1 RRLAAV
7 GAAGAACGSTD
18 AQAVVGLG
26 GYVSTP
32 AYLAARRRGVPVV
45 VHEANAR
52 PGLANRLGARF
63 AARVAVTFPGT
74 PLRGAVVTGMPM
86 RGPVAD
92 LAGADEP
99 QRVQAR
105 ARAAAELGL
114 DPARPTL
121 VVTGGS
127 LGAVS
132 LNRAVAGAASAVLR
146 TGAQVLHLTGTGKA
160 EEVHAAVAA
169 LPAELADDY
178 HVRE

>member
-74 PLRGAVVTGMPM
+74 PLRGAVVTGMPL
-86 RGPVAD
+86 RPEIAALVT
-92 LAGADEP
+92 
-99 QRVQAR
+99 RS
-105 ARAAAELGL
+105 AAE
-114 DPARPTL
+114 
-121 VVTGGS
+121 
-127 LGAVS
+127 
-132 LNRAVAGAASAVLR
+132 
-146 TGAQVLHLTGTGKA
+146 
-160 EEVHAAVAA
+160 AA
-169 LPAELADDY
+169 LARTEIGRASGRERVA
-178 HVRE
+178 VRG